1 MVDSVIFIFA
11 SAILVEIDIHQV
23 RYKKGFGKK
32 KEKKNEDDG
41 LHDSYVKIGRVV
53 TAGKIIVVCILV
65 QLQHSNLI
73 VVDYKPVVEE
83 EDLGLSTSSRI
94 WTEAKGQLDM
104 AVYLSC
110 ARKKV

>member
-1 MVDSVIFIFA
+1 M
-11 SAILVEIDIHQV
+11 EIDIHQV

-32 KEKKNEDDG
+32 KEKMNENGG

-53 TAGKIIVVCILV
+53 TAGKIILIDVCILV

-83 EDLGLSTSSRI
+83 EDLGPSTSSLI

>member
-11 SAILVEIDIHQV
+11 SALLVENDIHQV
-23 RYKKGFGKK
+23 RYKKGFEKK
-32 KEKKNEDDG
+32 KKKKNEDDG
-41 LHDSYVKIGRVV
+41 LHDSYVKIGPVV

-83 EDLGLSTSSRI
+83 EDLGLSTSSLI

-104 AVYLSC
+104 VVYLSC

>member
-1 MVDSVIFIFA
+1 M
-11 SAILVEIDIHQV
+11 
-23 RYKKGFGKK
+23 
-32 KEKKNEDDG
+32 NENGG

-53 TAGKIIVVCILV
+53 TAGKIILIDVCILV

-83 EDLGLSTSSRI
+83 EDLGPSTSSLI

-110 ARKKV
+110 ARKKCSEGCEQMLVCVADLGRK